1 MKHLWFISVFCF
13 VTVSSQNIPTPVV
26 YLIDNQYILSS
37 AWAGIGKTFK
47 FRAISVSRWTE
58 VENAPS
64 TLIASIS
71 GRIIGRSGIGA
82 IFEGDVNGFT
92 TIYSVTGSYAYHLS
106 INDDNDEFLS
116 FGMSV
121 RYSSFNID
129 TSQFINAQ
137 NDPVVGGNRNENEVN
152 FDAGVLYRRKYFF
165 INLNVSDIINRE
177 NNFSEFEPLSI
188 PILSLYSGYIF
199 KQKHNWAITPSFR
212 FQNFYAD
219 KRSELDLNLK
229 FQKGRYEMN
238 YWGATVLKLQTDK
251 EIRGLSF
258 TPMAGLKYRKLY
270 VSYGYEMALNT
281 LDTGLY
287 FNRHMFSVGID
298 FINLNKEHKCVQ

>member
-1 MKHLWFISVFCF
+1 MKHLWVLFIFCF
-13 VTVSSQNIPTPVV
+13 VTVYSQNIPTPAV

-47 FRAISVSRWTE
+47 FRGISVSRWTE
-58 VENAPS
+58 VENSPS
-64 TLIASIS
+64 TYIATLS
-71 GRIIGRSGIGA
+71 GRIKGRSGVGV
-82 IFEGDVNGFT
+82 IFEGDINGFT

-106 INDDNDEFLS
+106 INDDKDEFLS
-116 FGMSV
+116 FGMSI

-129 TSQFINAQ
+129 TSKFINAG
-137 NDPVVGGNRNENEVN
+137 NDPVIGGNRKEDEVN

-165 INLNVSDIINRE
+165 LNFNISDMINRE

-188 PILSLYSGYIF
+188 PTISLYSGYIF
-199 KQKHNWAITPSFR
+199 KQKNDWAITPSFR
-212 FQNFYAD
+212 YQNFYAD

-229 FQKGRYEMN
+229 FQKDRFEMN

-251 EIRGLSF
+251 EFGGLSF
-258 TPMAGLKYRKLY
+258 TPMVGLRYRKLY
-270 VSYGYEMALNT
+270 VSYGYEIALNT

-298 FINLNKEHKCVQ
+298 FINLNKDHKCVQ